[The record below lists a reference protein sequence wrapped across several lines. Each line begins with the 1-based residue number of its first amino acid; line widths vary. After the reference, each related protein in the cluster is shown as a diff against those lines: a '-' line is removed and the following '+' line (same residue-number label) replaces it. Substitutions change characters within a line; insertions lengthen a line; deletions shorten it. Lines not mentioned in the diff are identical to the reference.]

1 LKEGRWE
8 WRREEEDKT
17 GGKEKDRC
25 PLTDKAVVNTKVDYR
40 I

>member
-8 WRREEEDKT
+8 WRREEEDKR

-25 PLTDKAVVNTKVDYR
+25 PLTGNTYSTVQ
-40 I
+40 